1 MTVLIAGAGG
11 FIGSR
16 LVGRSAG
23 PDTGAG
29 APYADNGEM
38 LGEFFTEHRSRRF
51 GRRCGRE
58 YDLGTLIAATDADVT
73 TRIGRPTD

>member
-23 PDTGAG
+23 PDTGA
-29 APYADNGEM
+29 PHADNGEM
-38 LGEFFTEHRSRRF
+38 LGEFFTEHRSRGF
-51 GRRCGRE
+51 GRRFG
-58 YDLGTLIAATDADVT
+58 LGTGIAATDADVT

>member
-23 PDTGAG
+23 PDTVAG
-29 APYADNGEM
+29 APYTDNGEM
-38 LGEFFTEHRSRRF
+38 LGEFFTEHRSRGF
-51 GRRCGRE
+51 GRRFG
-58 YDLGTLIAATDADVT
+58 LGTGIAATDADAT

>member
-23 PDTGAG
+23 PDTVAG
-29 APYADNGEM
+29 APHADNGEM
-38 LGEFFTEHRSRRF
+38 LGAFFTEHRSRGF

-58 YDLGTLIAATDADVT
+58 YDLSTGIAATDADVT

>member
-23 PDTGAG
+23 PDTVTG

-38 LGEFFTEHRSRRF
+38 LGKFFTEQRSRGF
-51 GRRCGRE
+51 GRK
-58 YDLGTLIAATDADVT
+58 YDLGTGIAAIDADVT

>member
-23 PDTGAG
+23 PDTVTG

-38 LGEFFTEHRSRRF
+38 LGKFFTEQRSRGF
-51 GRRCGRE
+51 GRGFGRE
-58 YDLGTLIAATDADVT
+58 YDLGTGIAATDADVT

>member
-23 PDTGAG
+23 PDTITG

-38 LGEFFTEHRSRRF
+38 LGAFFTEHRSRGF

-58 YDLGTLIAATDADVT
+58 YDLSTGIAATDADII
-73 TRIGRPTD
+73 TRISRPTD

>member
-23 PDTGAG
+23 PDTGA
-29 APYADNGEM
+29 PHADNGEM

>member
-38 LGEFFTEHRSRRF
+38 LEKFFTEQRSRGF